1 MSRPFT
7 RDLLCAALVLT
18 ATQLR
23 AQGSVSLQGYG
34 YPPGQLTTRASSS
47 GGGLG
52 EFDQAAPINPAA
64 LLNWGVAGAY
74 IQYSPERRLTSVA
87 GVSTSST
94 VARFPLFAV
103 GLPVGGRY
111 AFGLSTSTL
120 LERNYETTLKARQV
134 IRTDSVTTT
143 TLTTARGAMNDVQ
156 FAGAMQVTSWL
167 RLGTGIHVITGLNT
181 VKSVRSIVADTVARA
196 DTVAYGTITESSTA
210 TFKGTALSFGVD
222 LAPTKKISIAGSAR
236 LGFRLNADLS
246 ETSTRRADVPNRA
259 GAAIRWEIAGSNFSA
274 RYDWEGWSAL
284 KGIGGTS
291 GGLFNTKE
299 IGIGAELPG
308 PKVPGGQML
317 VRVGVRNRGLPYGV
331 AGQQPKENI
340 IGGGLGLPIG
350 FGRAQFDLGVE
361 HASRSVPNISAVK
374 ESGWIMSFGFRIRT

>member
-1 MSRPFT
+1 MSRPSI
-7 RDLLCAALVLT
+7 RHLLCAALVFT
-18 ATQLR
+18 TSQVR
-23 AQGSVSLQGYG
+23 AQGSIGLQGYG

-74 IQYSPERRLTSVA
+74 IQYSPERRSTTVA
-87 GVSTSST
+87 GVSNSST
-94 VARFPLFAV
+94 VARFPVFSV
-103 GLPVGGRY
+103 GLPLGPRY
-111 AFGLSTSTL
+111 AFGLSSSTL
-120 LERNYETTLKARQV
+120 LERNYETTLSARQV
-134 IRTDSVTTT
+134 IRSDSVTTT
-143 TLTTARGAMNDVQ
+143 SLTTAKGSMNAVQ

-167 RLGTGIHVITGLNT
+167 RVGTGLQLITGQNT

-210 TFKGTALSFGVD
+210 TFKGTALSFGVE
-222 LAPTKKISIAGSAR
+222 LAPTKKISIAASAR

-246 ETSTRRADVPNRA
+246 DTTTRRADVPNRA
-259 GAAIRWEIAGSNFSA
+259 GAAIRWEVAGSNISA
-274 RYDWEGWSAL
+274 RYDWQGWSAL
-284 KGIGGTS
+284 KGIGGTA

-299 IGIGAELPG
+299 VGVGAEVPG
-308 PKVPGGQML
+308 PKLPGGQML
-317 VRVGVRNRGLPYGV
+317 IRIGVRNRGLPYGV

-350 FGRAQFDLGVE
+350 FGRAQFDLGIE
-361 HASRSVPNISAVK
+361 HASRTIPNISTVK
-374 ESGWIMSFGFRIRT
+374 ESGWIASFGFRIRT

>member
-1 MSRPFT
+1 MSRASV
-7 RDLLCAALVLT
+7 RSLLYLTTVLG
-18 ATQLR
+18 ASQVV
-23 AQGSVSLQGYG
+23 AQGAVGLQGYG

-74 IQYSPERRLTSVA
+74 IQYSPERRSTTVS
-87 GVSTSST
+87 GVSNSST
-94 VARFPLFAV
+94 VARFPVFSV

-111 AFGLSTSTL
+111 AFGLSSSTL
-120 LERNYETTLKARQV
+120 LERNYETTLSARQL
-134 IRTDSVTTT
+134 IRADSVTTT
-143 TLTTARGAMNDVQ
+143 SVTTARGAMNDVQ
-156 FAGAMQVTSWL
+156 LAGAMQVTSWL
-167 RLGTGIHVITGLNT
+167 RLGTGLHVITGLNT

-222 LAPTKKISIAGSAR
+222 IAPTKKLSLAGSAR

-246 ETSTRRADVPNRA
+246 DTTTRRADVPNRA
-259 GAAIRWEIAGSNFSA
+259 GAAVRWEIAGTNISA

-284 KGIGGTS
+284 KGIGGTA
-291 GGLFNTKE
+291 GGLFDTKE
-299 IGIGAELPG
+299 IGIGAEVPG

-317 VRVGVRNRGLPYGV
+317 IRLGVRNRGLPYGV

-340 IGGGLGLPIG
+340 IGGGFGLPIG
-350 FGRAQFDLGVE
+350 FGRAQFDLGLE
-361 HASRSVPNISAVK
+361 RATRTIPNVTAVK
-374 ESGWIMSFGFRIRT
+374 ESGVIVSFGFRIRT